1 MKKAYKTPVAR
12 AIKLFGECPLLSGS
26 KGGLNDDDEVGN
38 QKPID
43 DDDDN
48 FFSHRRTT
56 IWDNTEW

>member
-1 MKKAYKTPVAR
+1 MKKAYKTPIAR
-12 AIKLFGECPLLSGS
+12 AIQLSGECPLLSGS
-26 KGGLNDDDEVGN
+26 NGRLNDGDEVGN

-48 FFSHRRTT
+48 FFSNRRT